1 YITHQLARTLDFR
14 DDQTTQGV
22 GATHEWVYQ
31 NNGSHVVV
39 EWPFHLDVSYATT
52 SAAYTHSLDGLPV
65 GNLNAFPDK
74 LAEWQT
80 LSTDSEKSDLAPA
93 SFSLSQNYP
102 NPFNPSTEIAYTLD
116 KSTNISLT
124 IFNVIGQKVKV
135 LENSSKQA
143 GTHTAKW
150 DGRDEFG
157 ASVSTGLYFYTIS
170 DGVSSFTRK
179 MALMK

>member
-1 YITHQLARTLDFR
+1 M
-14 DDQTTQGV
+14 
-22 GATHEWVYQ
+22 
-31 NNGSHVVV
+31 
-39 EWPFHLDVSYATT
+39 SYATT